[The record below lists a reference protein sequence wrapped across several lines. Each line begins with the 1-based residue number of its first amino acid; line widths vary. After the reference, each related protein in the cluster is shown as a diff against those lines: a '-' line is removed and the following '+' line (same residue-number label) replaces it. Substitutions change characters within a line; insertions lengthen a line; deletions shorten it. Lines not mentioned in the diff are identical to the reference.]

1 MALLNFALRSDLKLR
16 SAGHMN
22 TSSISIDTSCMC
34 LTAGLLMFLMNPE
47 ENYII
52 HFPVVTES
60 ESHSI
65 THLKSFLP
73 TKRKNITEFSLI
85 LIVSAHVSL

>member
-1 MALLNFALRSDLKLR
+1 MALLRSDLKAEFKLR
-16 SAGHMN
+16 SAGRMN

-52 HFPVVTES
+52 HFPVVTEF

-73 TKRKNITEFSLI
+73 TKRKNVTEFR
-85 LIVSAHVSL
+85 V